1 MDEIQSE
8 YWNATSTTLHS
19 VVAYYKDGENL
30 IHRNIVF
37 VSDLN
42 HHNSTAFVAILR
54 NLTPMLQDAF
64 FGLKYI
70 HYWTDN
76 LRSTVT
82 DISSTTYTITS
93 HYIEFMLTGII
104 SKWDMAR
111 PRAIEYVVHVKGPP
125 QKQ

>member
-1 MDEIQSE
+1 MDEIQSA
-8 YWNATSTTLHS
+8 YWNATSITLHP

-42 HHNSTAFVAILR
+42 HHNSTAVVAILR
-54 NLTPMLQDAF
+54 NLIPMLQDAF

-70 HYWTDN
+70 HYWTD
-76 LRSTVT
+76 SPSSQYVT

-93 HYIEFMLTGII
+93 HYMAFLLTGII

-111 PRAIEYVVHVKGPP
+111 ARAMG
-125 QKQ
+125 